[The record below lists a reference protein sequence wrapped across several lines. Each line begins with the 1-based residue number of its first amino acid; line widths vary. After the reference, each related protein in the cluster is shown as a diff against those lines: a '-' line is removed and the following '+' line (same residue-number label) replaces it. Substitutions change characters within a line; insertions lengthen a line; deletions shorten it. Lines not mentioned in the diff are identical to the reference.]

1 MTPSLKKLLNSYLM
15 YDIIVLDLW
24 RLCYVPYYIKYF
36 TKIQSLTTLINIV
49 LKAIKCTILF
59 TCKSIKKNNLQ
70 KKMGLEIGLFKTQ
83 KITTLLEV
91 MMCFKSNRFFL
102 IDCNCV
108 TGYWKYWKTS
118 MSLYCLPTY
127 VFSAEVVFEC
137 FCGEVPLN
145 SWQ

>member
-1 MTPSLKKLLNSYLM
+1 M
-15 YDIIVLDLW
+15 
-24 RLCYVPYYIKYF
+24 PYYIKYF
-36 TKIQSLTTLINIV
+36 TKIQGLTTLINVV
-49 LKAIKCTILF
+49 LKNIKCTILF

-91 MMCFKSNRFFL
+91 MMCFEGASNRFL
-102 IDCNCV
+102 LTDCNCV
-108 TGYWKYWKTS
+108 TGYWKYGKNS

-145 SWQ
+145 S

>member
-1 MTPSLKKLLNSYLM
+1 M
-15 YDIIVLDLW
+15 
-24 RLCYVPYYIKYF
+24 PYYIKYF
-36 TKIQSLTTLINIV
+36 TKTQGLTTLINVV
-49 LKAIKCTILF
+49 LKTIKCTILF
-59 TCKSIKKNNLQ
+59 TCKSIKKNNLR
-70 KKMGLEIGLFKTQ
+70 KKMGPEIGLFKTQ

-91 MMCFKSNRFFL
+91 MMCFEEANNRFL
-102 IDCNCV
+102 LTDCNCV
-108 TGYWKYWKTS
+108 TGYWKYWKNS